1 MAINPLTIKLFLA
14 LMKKIKP
21 GEEFALHDTVYTY
34 SVNEG
39 RVSIKA
45 IRKVNT
51 KATNSFTP
59 PTLEEV
65 ISFFN
70 EKGYNEIGAKKAFD
84 YYSAGDWRDGKGN
97 QVKNWKQKMLG
108 VWFRDEYKTVEVK
121 KEKKVSNFFMKD
133 ED

>member
-1 MAINPLTIKLFLA
+1 MSL
-14 LMKKIKP
+14 KKIKP
-21 GEEFALHDTVYTY
+21 GEEFALYDTVYTY

-39 RVSIKA
+39 RVIIKA

-51 KATNSFTP
+51 KATNSFIP
-59 PTLEEV
+59 PTLDEV
-65 ISFFN
+65 KTFFK

-84 YYSAGDWRDGKGN
+84 YYSAGDWKDAKGN

-108 VWFRDEYKTVEVK
+108 VWCRDEYKLQEVK
-121 KEKKVSNFFMKD
+121 KEQKVSNFFMKD